1 MSLAAID
8 PTTRALLDRYGFRP
22 GLLAEL
28 VKRLSHGDADNV
40 IRGKVEPPA
49 PEDVARLPA
58 AGTPERARLAAIGER
73 ALAAGKVG
81 AVILAGGM
89 ATRFG
94 GVVKAA
100 VPAVL
105 GRSFLEL
112 KVADL
117 VRIAERTGGRVPCFL
132 MTSFAT
138 DDEVAALARGLA
150 SPRVPIETFA
160 QGISLRVTR
169 DGAPFVEADGN
180 ASPYAPGHGDLSFA
194 LRESGVM
201 KRFRD
206 AGGEILAMSNVD
218 NLGATLDPAI
228 LGLHIERG
236 AAITAEV
243 VRKESGDKGGA
254 PARVDGSPQIVEA
267 FRFPA
272 GFDQDAIPVFNTNT
286 FILDAA
292 AIDRDFDLT
301 WFVVEKTVEGKKVVQ
316 FERLVGELTAL
327 LPSAFVEVERHGDDG
342 RFQPA
347 KDPQELARRAPEIEA
362 LLRARGVID

>member
-1 MSLAAID
+1 MSLPAID
-8 PTTRALLDRYGFRP
+8 APTRALLERFGFQP
-22 GLLAEL
+22 AVLDGLVSRLAAGGLNNAIAGE
-28 VKRLSHGDADNV
+28 
-40 IRGKVEPPA
+40 VEVPA
-49 PEDVARLPA
+49 VEDVAPLPVVGSAERL
-58 AGTPERARLAAIGER
+58 RLAAIGER
-73 ALAAGKVG
+73 AIAEGKVG

-94 GVVKAA
+94 GVVKAG

-105 GRSFLEL
+105 GRSFLDL

-117 VRIAERTGGRVPCFL
+117 VRVAERTKGRIPCYL

-138 DDEVAALARGLA
+138 DERVRELAAALVTD
-150 SPRVPIETFA
+150 RVPIESFA

-169 DGAPFVEADGN
+169 DGAPFIEADGS

-194 LRESGVM
+194 LRSSGVM

-206 AGGEILAMSNVD
+206 AGGALLYMSNVD

-228 LGLHIERG
+228 VGWHLERG
-236 AAITAEV
+236 VAITAEV
-243 VRKESGDKGGA
+243 VRKEAGDKGGA
-254 PARVDGSPQIVEA
+254 PARVGGVPQIVEA
-267 FRFPA
+267 FRFPP
-272 GFDQDAIPVFNTNT
+272 GFDQDTIPVFNTNT
-286 FILDAA
+286 FVLDAA

-316 FERLVGELTAL
+316 FERLVGELTAF
-327 LPSAFVEVERHGDDG
+327 LPSAFVLVERHGEDG

-347 KDPQELARRAPEIEA
+347 KDPDELARRSAEIEA